1 MQYLHS
7 FPLQI
12 YFQLPSFVEDG
23 ERNEKHYQESRNIV
37 LHKYGV
43 SVLNIWQLQA
53 GTDQTE
59 RHKPIRR
66 WKTNS
71 CAAANFKIETLQG
84 PAKTINRSEL
94 TPHFFFFVFF
104 LSFKQYYTLDA
115 LSFVPLKYNMY
126 SPTICHLCLAQLITS
141 LSTLLLKVIR
151 EWSVI
156 WIRAYWTIDYFYLAQ
171 LRAVPSFQ
179 SHDRF

>member
-94 TPHFFFFVFF
+94 SPHFFFFVFF
-104 LSFKQYYTLDA
+104 LVIQTVLYIGCFVICAFEIQHVFPNHLSSLSCTTHNLTLH
-115 LSFVPLKYNMY
+115 LTLKSYKRMK
-126 SPTICHLCLAQLITS
+126 CHLN
-141 LSTLLLKVIR
+141 
-151 EWSVI
+151 
-156 WIRAYWTIDYFYLAQ
+156 
-171 LRAVPSFQ
+171 
-179 SHDRF
+179 

>member
-66 WKTNS
+66 WKTIS

-94 TPHFFFFVFF
+94 SPHFFFFVFF
-104 LSFKQYYTLDA
+104 FIVIQTVLYIGCFVICA
-115 LSFVPLKYNMY
+115 AVPLKYNMY

-151 EWSVI
+151 E
-156 WIRAYWTIDYFYLAQ
+156 
-171 LRAVPSFQ
+171 
-179 SHDRF
+179 